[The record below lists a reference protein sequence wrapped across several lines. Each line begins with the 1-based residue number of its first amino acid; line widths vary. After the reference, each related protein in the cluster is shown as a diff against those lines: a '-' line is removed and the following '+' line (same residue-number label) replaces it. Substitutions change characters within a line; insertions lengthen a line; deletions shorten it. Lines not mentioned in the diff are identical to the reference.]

1 MYIIGDVISH
11 VKKKCELFIKMHIV
25 ISGAGTRNL
34 TAGVHKS
41 PKNAKFL
48 LTPAQNRDIISISRI
63 IDPHIAFALRFITYA
78 LHFST
83 SVLHFGAKAGFNRR
97 NAVFMRVLAK
107 QSVIYSGFTETD

>member
-34 TAGVHKS
+34 TAGVQKS

-48 LTPAQNRDIISISRI
+48 LTPAQIRAKLIFKINIPAAART
-63 IDPHIAFALRFITYA
+63 HRFY
-78 LHFST
+78 T
-83 SVLHFGAKAGFNRR
+83 SVLHFGAKAGFNGR

-107 QSVIYSGFTETD
+107 QSVI

>member
-41 PKNAKFL
+41 SKNAKKGK
-48 LTPAQNRDIISISRI
+48 ISLDTR
-63 IDPHIAFALRFITYA
+63 
-78 LHFST
+78 
-83 SVLHFGAKAGFNRR
+83 AKP
-97 NAVFMRVLAK
+97 
-107 QSVIYSGFTETD
+107 